1 MPNGVNVEG
10 ATHKQVV
17 DLIKSGGD
25 KLRLTVISVTAAEAE
40 RLEPHEDCGGI
51 SYVDYSEKRSLPISI
66 PDYSWSEPQR
76 GSSATTEKY
85 AVYNIYMA
93 GRHLCSR
100 RYREFANLHAS
111 LKREFPD
118 FAFPKLPGKWPFAL
132 SDQQLDS
139 RRRGLEQYLEKV
151 CAVRVIAE
159 HDIVQDFLTDDDENG
174 ASACIV
180 DVKVLLPDRITVVV
194 SVRKNSQSTEVYDAV
209 MAKSGVSIDV
219 AKYFALFEIVEFGF
233 ERKLLSSEFPYNL
246 YIQNYST
253 ATATCLVVRKWLF
266 SLKLEVRLA
275 ESLDTARSW
284 LFWQAVDDVNK
295 GQIKPGNQ
303 LYQLKALQDSPSR
316 QDEYLALARTL
327 EGYGEVSFPH
337 CACDARKEGHVVASV
352 GKTNF
357 KLQACAEDGLLQNQ
371 VIEFEWENITSWE
384 ADAEGMAFQFEY
396 GRPDKKPR
404 LIKIYTPYFVFMLDC
419 FERVS
424 EERKWAANKPLAASK
439 ACLDKCLARG
449 SLPNVT
455 RTASMTNNTTWRSTP
470 PLNSSQ
476 SSDEFASSLFNLLPS
491 AAQKDVDEFAQIEQ
505 RMKSHEPLL
514 ISQDN
519 KVTALLIDIQLLRTG
534 QLKEEL
540 ELIENEVK
548 EIQHDLLLLKDVDI
562 QKLEENLTKLASQI
576 ELHQMKINDYGN
588 ETMPLAPS
596 LNLLKVKNS
605 DRETL
610 REQVVQLRLKGKMYE
625 GIDNF
630 HVDSIRRMVQKVE
643 HELKCITERI
653 ATHVTSRKSLGV

>member
-1 MPNGVNVEG
+1 
-10 ATHKQVV
+10 
-17 DLIKSGGD
+17 
-25 KLRLTVISVTAAEAE
+25 
-40 RLEPHEDCGGI
+40 
-51 SYVDYSEKRSLPISI
+51 
-66 PDYSWSEPQR
+66 
-76 GSSATTEKY
+76 
-85 AVYNIYMA
+85 
-93 GRHLCSR
+93 
-100 RYREFANLHAS
+100 
-111 LKREFPD
+111 
-118 FAFPKLPGKWPFAL
+118 
-132 SDQQLDS
+132 
-139 RRRGLEQYLEKV
+139 
-151 CAVRVIAE
+151 
-159 HDIVQDFLTDDDENG
+159 
-174 ASACIV
+174 
-180 DVKVLLPDRITVVV
+180 
-194 SVRKNSQSTEVYDAV
+194 
-209 MAKSGVSIDV
+209 
-219 AKYFALFEIVEFGF
+219 
-233 ERKLLSSEFPYNL
+233 
-246 YIQNYST
+246 
-253 ATATCLVVRKWLF
+253 
-266 SLKLEVRLA
+266 
-275 ESLDTARSW
+275 
-284 LFWQAVDDVNK
+284 
-295 GQIKPGNQ
+295 
-303 LYQLKALQDSPSR
+303 
-316 QDEYLALARTL
+316 
-327 EGYGEVSFPH
+327 
-337 CACDARKEGHVVASV
+337 
-352 GKTNF
+352 
-357 KLQACAEDGLLQNQ
+357 
-371 VIEFEWENITSWE
+371 
-384 ADAEGMAFQFEY
+384 
-396 GRPDKKPR
+396 
-404 LIKIYTPYFVFMLDC
+404 
-419 FERVS
+419 
-424 EERKWAANKPLAASK
+424 
-439 ACLDKCLARG
+439 
-449 SLPNVT
+449 
-455 RTASMTNNTTWRSTP
+455 MTNNTTWRSTP